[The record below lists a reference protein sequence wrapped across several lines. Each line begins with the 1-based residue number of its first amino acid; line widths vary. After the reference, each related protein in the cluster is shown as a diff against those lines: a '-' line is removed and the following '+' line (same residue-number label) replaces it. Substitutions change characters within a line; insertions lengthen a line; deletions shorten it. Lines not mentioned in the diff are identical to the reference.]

1 MAADDALARALR
13 DVVGAG
19 HVLAEPDLR
28 EPYET
33 DWSRRFVGRARLVVR
48 PADTAQVA
56 AVVRACAQAGAAIV
70 PQGGNTGLVGAGV
83 PRGGEVLL
91 SLRRLD
97 ALGDVD
103 SATVQVDA
111 GAGATLAALQTAAS
125 NAGLDAGID
134 FAARDSATVGGLT
147 AVDAGGRRALRH
159 GTMRARVAGL
169 EAVLADGGVVDR
181 RTGVLKDNAG

>member
-1 MAADDALARALR
+1 MAADDSLARALR

-19 HVLAEPDLR
+19 HVLAEPDVR

-33 DWSRRFVGRARLVVR
+33 DWSRRFGRPARLVVR

-56 AVVRACAQAGAAIV
+56 AVVRACADAGAAIV

-97 ALGDVD
+97 ARGDVD
-103 SATVQVDA
+103 AASAQVDA
-111 GAGATLAALQTAAS
+111 GAGVTLAALQARARA
-125 NAGLDAGID
+125 AGLDAGID

-147 AVDAGGRRALRH
+147 AV
-159 GTMRARVAGL
+159 
-169 EAVLADGGVVDR
+169 
-181 RTGVLKDNAG
+181 